1 MGDKVLYKNL
11 EESINKIK
19 EMNGNSCD
27 ISVHEINLNKNKVA
41 YVFLESTSSDD
52 KISDF
57 LGKTLSVEVRR
68 ENVFNDL
75 FKYLENTI
83 PNSKIKTVDNYE
95 DLFYYLAS
103 GFTCILVNGYS
114 KAITIETKGN
124 LDRSINESS
133 SEPVLKGPKDSFN
146 ENYQNTIGLIRK
158 RIKDPNLYFTEVKV
172 GRRTKTK
179 VSLAYIK
186 DIADEK
192 KVKRLLNK
200 LKKIDIDGII
210 DSSYLRELVIEN
222 KPSILPQ
229 IISTERPDT
238 VSIAL
243 LNGKIAII
251 VENTPY
257 VLLVPSVLADF
268 FQSSEDSYSKPFNAS
283 FTRMLRY
290 LAFII
295 AIVTPGIYIA
305 VMNYNMEVL
314 PNLLLI
320 SFAIQKEGVPFPTVI
335 EVLIMIIAYEIL
347 READTRKP
355 QIMGASISIV
365 GALILGESA
374 VSAGI
379 ISPIVVIII
388 SLSAVSG
395 MAFNDPDI
403 INAIR
408 TWRII
413 FMIFGCMFGL
423 VGIFVI
429 SIIFIAKLASLETL
443 NTPYLDPVAPFKPK
457 DWKQELVRFPR
468 RKITN
473 RPSYLT
479 DKNIKKLEVKE

>member
-1 MGDKVLYKNL
+1 MDKNVEIIIKT
-11 EESINKIK
+11 IK
-19 EMNGNSCD
+19 EKNGNSCD
-27 ISVHEINLNKNKVA
+27 IYSRTFEINNKKVG
-41 YVFLESTSSDD
+41 YVFLESVANDD
-52 KISDF
+52 KISNYLNKS
-57 LGKTLSVEVRR
+57 LGIDIRGKKCI
-68 ENVFNDL
+68 FNSIFDNL
-75 FKYLENTI
+75 KNTI
-83 PNSKIKTVDNYE
+83 PNSKLKVINTYDDIFYH
-95 DLFYYLAS
+95 LFS
-103 GFTCILVNGYS
+103 GFTCIFVEGYD
-114 KAITIETKGN
+114 KCIAIETKAN
-124 LDRSINESS
+124 LDRAISESS

-146 ENYQNTIGLIRK
+146 ENFHANLGLIRK
-158 RIKDPNLYFTEVKV
+158 RIKDQNLYFEEVKV
-172 GRRTKTK
+172 GKRSQTK
-179 VSLAYIK
+179 VAIGYIK

-192 KVKRLLNK
+192 KVKRLLKK
-200 LKKIDIDGII
+200 LKEINIDGIV
-210 DSSYLRELVIEN
+210 DSSYLRELIIEK

-229 IISTERPDT
+229 IISTERPDN
-238 VSIAL
+238 VVISL

-283 FTRMLRY
+283 FTRIIRY

-295 AIVTPGIYIA
+295 AIITPGFYIA
-305 VMNYNMEVL
+305 VMNYNMEIL

-335 EVLIMIIAYEIL
+335 EVAIMIIAYSIL

-365 GALILGESA
+365 GALILGEAA

-395 MAFNDPDI
+395 MAFSDPDI

-408 TWRII
+408 AWRII
-413 FMIFGCMFGL
+413 FMIFGCSFGL
-423 VGIFVI
+423 IGIFI
-429 SIIFIAKLASLETL
+429 GLIIFIAKLSSLETL
-443 NTPYLDPVAPFKPK
+443 GTPYLEPIAPFKLK
-457 DWKQELVRFPR
+457 DWKQDIFRLPR
-468 RKITN
+468 EKIKE

-479 DKNIKKLEVKE
+479 DKNKIKLEVKE

>member
-1 MGDKVLYKNL
+1 MDKKV
-11 EESINKIK
+11 ETIIQTIK
-19 EMNGNSCD
+19 EKNGNSCD
-27 ISVHEINLNKNKVA
+27 IYSRIFEINNKKIG
-41 YVFLESTSSDD
+41 YVFLESVSNDD
-52 KISDF
+52 KISNYLNKS
-57 LGKTLSVEVRR
+57 LGIDIRSKKSIFDNIF
-68 ENVFNDL
+68 ENL
-75 FKYLENTI
+75 QNTI
-83 PNSKIKTVDNYE
+83 PNSKLKIIDTYDDMFYH
-95 DLFYYLAS
+95 LFS
-103 GFTCILVNGYS
+103 GFTCIFIDGYD
-114 KAITIETKGN
+114 KAIAIETKAD
-124 LDRSINESS
+124 LDRAINESS

-146 ENYQNTIGLIRK
+146 ENYQDAIGLIRK

-192 KVKRLLNK
+192 KVNSLLNK

-210 DSSYLRELVIEN
+210 DSSYLRELIIEE
-222 KPSILPQ
+222 KSSLLPQ
-229 IISTERPDT
+229 VISTERPDT
-238 VSIAL
+238 VCISL

-283 FTRMLRY
+283 FTRILRY
-290 LAFII
+290 MAFVI
-295 AIVTPGIYIA
+295 AIITPGVYIA

-314 PNLLLI
+314 PNQLLI

-335 EVLIMIIAYEIL
+335 EILIMIIAYEIL

-365 GALILGESA
+365 GALILGEAA

-408 TWRII
+408 TWRMI
-413 FMIFGCMFGL
+413 FIIFGCLFGL
-423 VGIFVI
+423 IGIFVI
-429 SIIFIAKLASLETL
+429 MIMFIAKLASLEVL
-443 NTPYLDPVAPFKPK
+443 NTPYLDPIAPLKIK
-457 DWKQELVRFPR
+457 DWKQEIARFPR
-468 RKITN
+468 KKIAK

-479 DKNIKKLEVKE
+479 DKNRIKLEVDE